1 MWVEKTKDGKYKFRE
16 QYKNPLTG
24 RYNKVSLTMDK
35 NTNTTRRRAQI
46 RLEKKIQDK
55 LIHIQDGK
63 IKKGVTLG
71 QVITEW
77 EPVYKKQVLSGTYY
91 SWKTYKKQILARIG
105 KDTLVSKIT
114 PKYLINTYEDMLY
127 KESYDKSFVIQL
139 KAKMNHIMKYAYHHD
154 YISSLPTANL
164 QINWPK
170 NRHAPTTEEKFLEDD
185 ELEAVLNFIEEKTNS
200 PYAHVYRSIFEWQAL
215 TGMRIGEA
223 ATLYVHNIYK
233 KGEDYYAD
241 VHGTLVYHGL
251 KLSEQYKSPI
261 TKTNTSYRT
270 VLLPD
275 RAVEIYKELSAGKKQ
290 NDLLFS
296 IKGHFVLIDSLN
308 QVLRICKKNLGINK
322 PLSTH
327 IFRHTHVSK
336 LAEMGVPLYIIQNRL
351 GHSDSEITSR
361 VYLHVTKKAK
371 EKYDGIIK
379 SM

>member
-1 MWVEKTKDGKYKFRE
+1 MWIEKTKDGKYKFRE

-55 LIHIQDGK
+55 LMHIEDGT
-63 IKKGVTLG
+63 IKKDITLG

-139 KAKMNHIMKYAYHHD
+139 KAKMNHIMKYAYQHD

-170 NRHAPTTEEKFLEDD
+170 NRHVPTTEEKFLEDD
-185 ELEAVLNFIEEKTNS
+185 ELEDVLNFIETKTNS
-200 PYAHVYRSIFEWQAL
+200 PYAHTYRSIFEWQSL
-215 TGMRIGEA
+215 TGMRVGEA
-223 ATLYVHNIYK
+223 ATLYVHNIHK
-233 KGEDYYAD
+233 EGEDYYAD

-261 TKTNTSYRT
+261 TKTSTSYRT

-275 RAVEIYKELSAGKKQ
+275 RAVEIYKEFSAGKKP
-290 NDLLFS
+290 NDVLFNV
-296 IKGHFVLIDSLN
+296 KNHFALIDSLN
-308 QVLRICKKNLGINK
+308 QALRICKKDLGIKK

>member
-1 MWVEKTKDGKYKFRE
+1 MWIEKTKDGKYKFRE

-24 RYNKVSLTMDK
+24 RYNKVSVTMDK

-55 LIHIQDGK
+55 LMHIQDGK

-91 SWKTYKKQILARIG
+91 SWKTYKKQILSRIG
-105 KDTLVSKIT
+105 ADTLVSKIT
-114 PKYLINTYEDMLY
+114 PKYLINIYEDMLY
-127 KESYDKSFVIQL
+127 KEKYDKSFVIQL
-139 KAKMNHIMKYAYHHD
+139 KAKMNHIMKYAYQHD

-170 NRHAPTTEEKFLEDD
+170 NRHVPTTEEKFLEDD
-185 ELEAVLNFIEEKTNS
+185 ELEDVLNFIETKTNS
-200 PYAHVYRSIFEWQAL
+200 PYAHTYRSIFEWQSL
-215 TGMRIGEA
+215 TGMRVGEA
-223 ATLYVHNIYK
+223 ATLYVHNIHK
-233 KGEDYYAD
+233 EGEDYYAD

-261 TKTNTSYRT
+261 TKTSTSYRT

-275 RAVEIYKELSAGKKQ
+275 RAVEIYKEFSAGKKP
-290 NDLLFS
+290 NDVLFNV
-296 IKGHFVLIDSLN
+296 KNHFALIDSLN
-308 QVLRICKKNLGINK
+308 QALRICKKDLGIKK